1 MYGSKS
7 LGLLELATT
16 LERLNCFR
24 SEHWR
29 GYKRKLLI
37 DHTKGER
44 CTVEVQFAEMTEI
57 AIVANER
64 TLHVSFQYLLI
75 FGRFLD
81 KNKARFQKHR
91 QLIWCFLPLFYMY
104 SVISAS
110 VINIVPFIEVFDRLR
125 KYLSLSWKLS
135 ITCNL
140 RTLLTLLLSMMASI

>member
-1 MYGSKS
+1 M
-7 LGLLELATT
+7 E
-16 LERLNCFR
+16 F
-24 SEHWR
+24 
-29 GYKRKLLI
+29 
-37 DHTKGER
+37 
-44 CTVEVQFAEMTEI
+44 

-75 FGRFLD
+75 FGRFY

-110 VINIVPFIEVFDRLR
+110 VINIVPFIEVFERLR
-125 KYLSLSWKLS
+125 NPCLSWKLS